1 MAMYPTTRPLPAG
14 SLTALLINCPLHGA
28 LHLGEGIR
36 VEPTAQRLGF
46 RGELE
51 FIVES
56 ATQMGIAF
64 PSDLTSPSDAIRS
77 TAQPAAVLY
86 IPPADVRRPESVVDE
101 QIDKMYSICSAL
113 STITNSSVEPIMIA
127 QGWADRADVTV
138 LHPAQPIA
146 ILTSDR
152 DFWRQAVRIASKS
165 LDDPKVNLL
174 LNLYRMSIMVIPNQH
189 ETIKLLETRIFHYAQ
204 ILEIAAKSYGYDRR
218 DNSEEVAIPV
228 RKFLTCLGLA
238 ESMTSLASRLDIT
251 IRDRDHRSKD
261 GLVVLYWIRN
271 RVAHHGYVRL
281 VDRQQF
287 GHPLVSRPELT
298 RSLEPQYRSLVRR
311 VLLTLPNEALQSD
324 QR

>member
-14 SLTALLINCPLHGA
+14 SLTALLINCPLHGT

-36 VEPTAQRLGF
+36 IEPTAQRLGF
-46 RGELE
+46 RGEIE

-56 ATQMGIAF
+56 ATQMGITF
-64 PSDLTSPSDAIRS
+64 PSDFTSSRDSIRS

-86 IPPADVRRPESVVDE
+86 IPPVDVTRPESMVETQVD
-101 QIDKMYSICSAL
+101 KLYSICSVL
-113 STITNSSVEPIMIA
+113 STITSSSVEPIMIA
-127 QGWADRADVTV
+127 QGWVDRADVTV

-152 DFWRQAVRIASKS
+152 NFWHHAERMASQS
-165 LDDPKVNLL
+165 LNDPKVNLL
-174 LNLYRMSIMVIPNQH
+174 LSLYRSSIMVIPNQH
-189 ETIKLLETRIFHYAQ
+189 ETIRLLETRIFHYAQ
-204 ILEIAAKSYGYDRR
+204 ILEIAAKSYGFEQR

-228 RKFLTCLGLA
+228 RKFLTWIGLA
-238 ESMTSLASRLDIT
+238 ESMTLLASRLDIT

-281 VDRQQF
+281 FDRQQF

-298 RSLEPQYRSLVRR
+298 RSLEPQYRSLVRS
-311 VLLTLPNEALQSD
+311 VLLTLPNESS
-324 QR
+324 